1 MANEKNLIPFTAMT
15 ESEQRK
21 IASKGGKASAIARK
35 ERKTIQN
42 ILNEYLNTT
51 AKDNPQVAKLAA
63 KMGLKG
69 EESIKD
75 LFTIVCTL
83 NTLKNANLSD
93 LERLVKLLG
102 ETTETESTTADKQA
116 AFLDAVKK
124 AVENGN
130 K

>member
-1 MANEKNLIPFTAMT
+1 MANNENLIPQAHILTV
-15 ESEQRK
+15 EEQS
-21 IASKGGKASAIARK
+21 AGGKASAIARK

-42 ILNEYLNTT
+42 ILNEYLNTS

>member
-1 MANEKNLIPFTAMT
+1 MANNENLIPQAHILTV
-15 ESEQRK
+15 EEQS
-21 IASKGGKASAIARK
+21 AGGKASAIARK
-35 ERKTIQN
+35 DRKTIQN

>member
-15 ESEQRK
+15 ESEQRE

-35 ERKTIQN
+35 DRKTIQN
-42 ILNEYLNTT
+42 ILNEYLNTS

>member
-1 MANEKNLIPFTAMT
+1 MANNENLIPGGHEFTL
-15 ESEQRK
+15 EE
-21 IASKGGKASAIARK
+21 ASRGGKNSAIARK

>member
-15 ESEQRK
+15 ESEQRE